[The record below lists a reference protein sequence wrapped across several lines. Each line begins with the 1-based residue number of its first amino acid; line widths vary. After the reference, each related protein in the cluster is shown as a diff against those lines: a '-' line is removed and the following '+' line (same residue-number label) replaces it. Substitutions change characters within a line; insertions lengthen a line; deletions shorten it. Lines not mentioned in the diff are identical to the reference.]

1 MKYAYLLLIG
11 LISTNVQAKI
21 KRSGVDHKVQ
31 TAHYVVDVDKKQPLS
46 SNNDDNVKP
55 IASLTKLMTALVT
68 VESHLNMN
76 EEVSYR
82 GGVWRNKKVKR
93 SDLLESLLIRSD
105 NAAAE
110 ALANS
115 YPGGR
120 DVFIQTMNFRAKS
133 LGMYNTSFEDPSGLG
148 HANVSTARDLSLLVI
163 RAYEHRDISNTSI
176 TKFLKVVSKKKKKIT
191 YMNIGNT
198 NFHLLSAFDSITLSK
213 TGFTSVAGR
222 CLALMVEKDS
232 SKYVIIILG
241 ERTPGER
248 EKTARHLI
256 NLIPS

>member
-1 MKYAYLLLIG
+1 MRYSTLFLLSVLTFTAEAKVKHTVVEKRVRPSHIVYDINKKEILSYA
-11 LISTNVQAKI
+11 
-21 KRSGVDHKVQ
+21 
-31 TAHYVVDVDKKQPLS
+31 
-46 SNNDDNVKP
+46 DDTDVKP
-55 IASLTKLMTALVT
+55 IASLTKLMTALIT
-68 VESHLNMN
+68 VESHLQMD
-76 EEVSYR
+76 ELVPYK
-82 GGVWRNKKVKR
+82 GGIWRDKKVKR
-93 SDLLESLLIRSD
+93 ADLLESLLIRSD

-110 ALANS
+110 ALASS

-133 LGMYNTSFEDPSGLG
+133 LGMYNTAFEDPSGLS
-148 HANVSTARDLSLLVI
+148 HANVSTAKDLSLLVI

-176 TKFLKVVSKKKKKIT
+176 TKLLKVETKRKKKIT
-191 YMNIGNT
+191 YMSVGNT

-222 CLALMVEKDS
+222 CLALMVEKEN
-232 SKYVIIILG
+232 SKYAIIILG

-248 EKTARHLI
+248 EKKAKHLI